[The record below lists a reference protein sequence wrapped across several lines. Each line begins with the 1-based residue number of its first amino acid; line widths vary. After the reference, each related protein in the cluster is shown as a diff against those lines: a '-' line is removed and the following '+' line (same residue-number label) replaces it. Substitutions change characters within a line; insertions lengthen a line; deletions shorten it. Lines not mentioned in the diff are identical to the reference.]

1 MGAES
6 LLDTRR
12 RVDDFVD
19 VVTVDVVVDAVP
31 VIDDLAFA
39 SSFMDAFIS
48 FSISC
53 WLSLM

>member
-39 SSFMDAFIS
+39 SSFMEAFIS
-48 FSISC
+48 FC

>member
-19 VVTVDVVVDAVP
+19 VVTVVSVEDAVP
-31 VIDDLAFA
+31 VTDLAFA
-39 SSFMDAFIS
+39 SSFIEAFIS

-53 WLSLM
+53 